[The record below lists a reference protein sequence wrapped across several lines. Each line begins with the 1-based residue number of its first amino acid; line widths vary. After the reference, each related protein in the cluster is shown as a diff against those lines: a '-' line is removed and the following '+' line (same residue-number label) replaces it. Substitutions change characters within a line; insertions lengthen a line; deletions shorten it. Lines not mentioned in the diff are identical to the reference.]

1 MAKKD
6 AVRPD
11 HGKKKMIREN
21 VPEHRNQERKKKKV
35 HKDVDFL
42 KYFGD
47 EIDLSQ
53 VPQETDRERRERL
66 EEESHEKERQEQ
78 LLKEQA
84 EAEAEDF
91 IV

>member
-1 MAKKD
+1 MRHKKNLERMAKKD

-66 EEESHEKERQEQ
+66 EEESHEKER
-78 LLKEQA
+78 
-84 EAEAEDF
+84 
-91 IV
+91 